1 MEPKTPM
8 NRQRWIVHYSGR
20 VQGVGFRYTARTLAE
35 QFDVSGYVQNL
46 PDGRV
51 RLEVEGDAAE
61 IERFL
66 QRLQQRMAG
75 YIRDRKVDVQPARGD
90 YDGFQIRF

>member
-1 MEPKTPM
+1 M

-75 YIRDRKVDVQPARGD
+75 YIQDRKMDVQPALGD

>member
-1 MEPKTPM
+1 M

-20 VQGVGFRYTARTLAE
+20 VQGVGFRYTARSLAE
-35 QFDVSGYVQNL
+35 QFNVSGYVQNL

-51 RLEVEGDAAE
+51 RLEVEGDPEE
-61 IERFL
+61 IQRFL
-66 QRLQQRMAG
+66 QRLGERMAG
-75 YIRDRKVDVQPARGD
+75 YIQGQNVDVQPPQGD